1 MWRRRALASA
11 AAALLVGCGG
21 SQLRLN
27 LIDASVQR
35 PSNIAVYFTVETTDG
50 EPVPGLSAKDF
61 AIYED
66 GKPVSVLESKQTI
79 LNQEVA
85 AEHFTLLLIDMSGSV
100 SESDDVPVID
110 GAAAAFASK
119 VEKYQK
125 VAVYAFDG
133 ERRIH
138 SITGFGTGST
148 LRAGISRLT
157 RFRSRDPSTNLN
169 GAVVQAID
177 VLERQV
183 KRSRTPL
190 AFGTL
195 VIFTDGTDR
204 ASRVSREELLD
215 AIDQSEVDIFAIG
228 VGAEIDR
235 AELEAIGR
243 DGTIMS
249 SDREAITASFEEAA
263 ARVEA
268 SSRKYYLL
276 GYCSP
281 ARQGEHEV
289 TISTTWKG
297 KSGELTYQFDARGFR
312 PDCDPTKKPS
322 FSLKRPKRAPR

>member
-1 MWRRRALASA
+1 MPRRLALAALSIA
-11 AAALLVGCGG
+11 AACGG
-21 SQLRLN
+21 NQLRLN
-27 LIDASVQR
+27 LINASVQR
-35 PSNIAVYFTVETTDG
+35 PSNIAVYFTVETVDG
-50 EPVPGLSAKDF
+50 EPVPGLAAKDF

-66 GKPVSVLESKQTI
+66 GKPVSALESKQTI

-110 GAAAAFASK
+110 SAAAAFAAK

-125 VAVYAFDG
+125 VAVYVFDG

-138 SITGFGTGST
+138 TITNFGTGSG
-148 LRAGISRLT
+148 LREGISKIT

-169 GAVVQAID
+169 GAVVQAIE
-177 VLERQV
+177 VLDRQV
-183 KRSRTPL
+183 KRSSTPL

-204 ASRVSREELLD
+204 ASRVTREELLD
-215 AIDQSEVDIFAIG
+215 AIDKSEVDIFAIG
-228 VGAEIDR
+228 VGEEIDR

-249 SDREAITASFEEAA
+249 RDRAAITASFEEAA

-281 ARQGEHEV
+281 AREGAHDV
-289 TISTTWKG
+289 TISTTWNG
-297 KSGELTYQFDARGFR
+297 KSGELTYDFNARGFG
-312 PDCDPTKKPS
+312 PNCDPTKKPS
-322 FSLKRPKRAPR
+322 FSLDRPRASR

>member
-1 MWRRRALASA
+1 MRIRGGVALAGLAVASA
-11 AAALLVGCGG
+11 ACGG
-21 SQLRLN
+21 NGLRLTP
-27 LIDASVQR
+27 IDASVQR
-35 PSNIAVYFTVETTDG
+35 PSNIAVYFTVETAEG
-50 EPVPGLSAKDF
+50 EPVPGLEAKDF
-61 AIYED
+61 EIYED
-66 GKPVSVLESKQTI
+66 GRPVSVLESKQTI

-110 GAAAAFASK
+110 SASQSFAAK

-138 SITGFGTGST
+138 TITNFGTGAT

-157 RFRSRDPSTNLN
+157 RFRARDPSTNLF

-177 VLERQV
+177 VLEKRI

-204 ASRVSREELLD
+204 ASRVSREELLE
-215 AIDQSEVDIFAIG
+215 AIDRTEVDIFAIG
-228 VGAEIDR
+228 VGEEIDEG
-235 AELEAIGR
+235 ELSAIGR

-249 SDREAITASFEEAA
+249 RDRAAITASFEEAA
-263 ARVEA
+263 ARVAA

-281 ARQGEHEV
+281 ARQGTHDV
-289 TISTTWKG
+289 TIATTWDG
-297 KSGELTYQFDARGFR
+297 KRGELTYQFDARGFR
-312 PDCDPTKKPS
+312 PNCDPTKKPS
-322 FSLKRPKRAPR
+322 FNLQRAGR